1 MSLLGNRTRA
11 VDQYLATRR
20 PLDLAASNG
29 LEEETPKQIPVPSVV
44 APVGPGQWVS
54 EEKHQ
59 EVIDLLNPIPA
70 VIIDKERLAW
80 ALDFG
85 FVGGTTTGVLGRALS
100 QAPIAASDWDPA
112 HFADTLFVSDL
123 INTCMKVRIEGFSP
137 VVDKKFLIRLMTQPP
152 KDLQVLGFRRAILQE
167 LAEDKKLRARF
178 NQTYSDLYRL
188 RALFDPIKQVTE
200 LDDRTRRLDILSS
213 IRDLFERMSEGF
225 EHCKSGLA
233 RLDRFA
239 DYARSSAGYDRLCEL
254 LDYENHLASVDLK
267 LRLGAD
273 GRIRRFEVSRMSEN
287 RENQFYQTP
296 LGRLWLRIIF
306 FIRGYALSET
316 ELINRWVDSIFD
328 GVKHLLPPLIQLI
341 GEMEFYLSALALK
354 DLAETNGLNVSFPD
368 FTENASNKPTER
380 VLYGLFNPLIFAQKI
395 TPVPCNVE
403 TEPWESI
410 TIVTGPNSG
419 GKTRLLQAVGIAQML
434 GQCGMYAPVKQAT
447 LRRATGLFV
456 SLIAEARADQ
466 REGRLGTEL
475 LRIRQLFENARYGS
489 LIILDE
495 LCSGTNPSEGEEIV
509 RLVISLLRELKPCVF
524 ITTHFLQFAS
534 RLYDEAEPNAGLCFL
549 QVKLDACDCPTYQ
562 FIPGVA
568 KTSLAYQTAARLGVT
583 REELLA
589 LIRRNCLTD

>member
-1 MSLLGNRTRA
+1 MALFSNRSQA

-20 PLDLAASNG
+20 TLDFDASNG
-29 LEEETPKQIPVPSVV
+29 LEKEALEQTPVPKVV
-44 APVGPGQWVS
+44 APVGPGHWVS
-54 EEKHQ
+54 EENYQ
-59 EVIDLLNPIPA
+59 EVIDLLNPTPA

-100 QAPIAASDWDPA
+100 RAPIAESDWDPP

-123 INTCMKVRIEGFSP
+123 VDTCMKVRIEGFSP
-137 VVDKKFLIRLMTQPP
+137 TVDKTFLMRLITQPP
-152 KDLQVLGFRRAILQE
+152 RDLQVLDFRRSILQE
-167 LAEDKKLRARF
+167 LATDKKLRVRF
-178 NQTYSDLYRL
+178 NQTYSDIYRL
-188 RALFDPIKQVTE
+188 RSLFDPIKQVSE

-213 IRDLFERMSEGF
+213 IRDVLERMNEGF

-233 RLDRFA
+233 RIDRFA

-254 LDYENHLASVDLK
+254 LDYENNLASVDLK

-296 LGRLWLRIIF
+296 LGRFWLRIVF

-341 GEMEFYLSALALK
+341 GEMEFYLSALAFK
-354 DLAETNGLNVSFPD
+354 DLAETNKLSVSFPD
-368 FTENASNKPTER
+368 FTENEPGKPAER
-380 VLYGLFNPLIFAQKI
+380 ILHGIFNPLIFAQKI
-395 TPVPCNVE
+395 TPLPCDVE
-403 TEPWESI
+403 AEPWESI

-447 LRRATGLFV
+447 MGRATGLFV

-509 RLVISLLRELKPCVF
+509 RLVISLLRELRPCVF

-534 RLYDEAEPNAGLCFL
+534 RLHEEAETNASLCFL

-568 KTSLAYQTAARLGVT
+568 KTSLAQQTAARLGVT
-583 REELLA
+583 RDELLS
-589 LIRRNCLTD
+589 LIRRNCLID